1 MDSCHQGNKVVGAPK
16 EGFIKKHENEHICNK
31 AFVRKLNKEY
41 ITRPRDGYRPGC
53 TMQNSVAQ

>member
-1 MDSCHQGNKVVGAPK
+1 MVGAPK